1 MVKPHPFPSYQP
13 LTLHLACLS
22 VIYLLS
28 YPSSSNCNSRSTYG
42 MKLKLTQAL
51 VTCESYLWNLLVKV
65 LCEYNLYISRYS
77 LVISFPTNSGLQIVT
92 VLKYERLVHSCL
104 ETNCSNH
111 FEFKNV
117 GNWILFTRD
126 KFHLHNICISWVNK
140 KKSRGRGLYH
150 P

>member
-51 VTCESYLWNLLVKV
+51 ALDKRSQLMASSTLSRDSCKFDRSECNFAHVTK
-65 LCEYNLYISRYS
+65 I
-77 LVISFPTNSGLQIVT
+77 
-92 VLKYERLVHSCL
+92 
-104 ETNCSNH
+104 
-111 FEFKNV
+111 
-117 GNWILFTRD
+117 
-126 KFHLHNICISWVNK
+126 
-140 KKSRGRGLYH
+140 
-150 P
+150 